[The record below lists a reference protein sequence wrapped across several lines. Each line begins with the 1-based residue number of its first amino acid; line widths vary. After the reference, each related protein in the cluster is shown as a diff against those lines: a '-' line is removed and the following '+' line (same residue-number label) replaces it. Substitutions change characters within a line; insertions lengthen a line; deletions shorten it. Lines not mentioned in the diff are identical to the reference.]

1 MIVHD
6 RSDFFIFLLFDLY
19 IDFNS
24 NLLYV
29 WVCIVSAG
37 ENIMLP
43 TQKIQ

>member
-1 MIVHD
+1 MFMIGLI
-6 RSDFFIFLLFDLY
+6 STFSCYLTFIYILFE
-19 IDFNS
+19 